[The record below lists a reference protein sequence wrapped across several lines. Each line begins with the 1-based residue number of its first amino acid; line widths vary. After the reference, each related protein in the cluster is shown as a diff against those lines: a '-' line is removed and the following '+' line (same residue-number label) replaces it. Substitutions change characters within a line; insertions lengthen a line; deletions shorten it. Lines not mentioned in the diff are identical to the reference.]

1 MPQLSKDLA
10 RPSIVKIKVTAVSRK
25 KIKLL
30 AVQHGVTMI
39 EMVERLVRA
48 YQSK

>member
-1 MPQLSKDLA
+1 MPQLSKEIA
-10 RPSIVKIKVTAVSRK
+10 KPSIVKIKVTSVARK

-39 EMVERLVRA
+39 EMIERIIRA